1 MYKSGPHH
9 YKPKG
14 SKTTT
19 NRACDTM
26 DLESVPQKVQC
37 TDEPT
42 TLRAVAETQMT
53 TVVEDT
59 LSSSSSNEELP
70 LGLP

>member
-14 SKTTT
+14 SKKTIK
-19 NRACDTM
+19 RACNTM
-26 DLESVPQKVQC
+26 DPESVPLKVQH
-37 TDEPT
+37 TNEPT
-42 TLRAVAETQMT
+42 TSQAVAETQMT

>member
-1 MYKSGPHH
+1 MYKRGPHH

-26 DLESVPQKVQC
+26 DLESVPRKVQC

>member
-19 NRACDTM
+19 KRACDTM
-26 DLESVPQKVQC
+26 DPESVPQKVQR
-37 TDEPT
+37 TNEPT
-42 TLRAVAETQMT
+42 TSRAVAETQMT

-59 LSSSSSNEELP
+59 LSLSSSNEELL

>member
-9 YKPKG
+9 NKPKG

-19 NRACDTM
+19 KRACDTT
-26 DLESVPQKVQC
+26 DPESVPWKVQC

-42 TLRAVAETQMT
+42 TSRAVAETQMT

-59 LSSSSSNEELP
+59 LSSSSSDKEL
-70 LGLP
+70 LFGLP

>member
-19 NRACDTM
+19 KRACNTTDP
-26 DLESVPQKVQC
+26 ESVPQKAQC
-37 TDEPT
+37 TNQPIT
-42 TLRAVAETQMT
+42 SQAVAETQMT
-53 TVVEDT
+53 TVVEDM